1 MPLHEEATVIPFAD
15 GPCIHGAQKHLL
27 FLALLLLSLAFCG
40 NYIYLRKAVDRHIQL
55 VDVSLL
61 DADEAGEPARDL
73 GRST

>member
-1 MPLHEEATVIPFAD
+1 MRHLATNSDTQVIAPAD
-15 GPCIHGAQKHLL
+15 TS
-27 FLALLLLSLAFCG
+27 FLSLAFSG
-40 NYIYLRKAVDRHIQL
+40 NYIYFRKAVDRHIQL